1 MGALLTRGKTEM
13 PLGLSVSGASQ
24 EKDVLASGS
33 KLSEL
38 VKSKGLSSSLNDSSA
53 GGSGELEGNDSKSLR
68 HVEEPNVVG
77 DGSDDGHNA

>member
-24 EKDVLASGS
+24 EKDVLASGG

-38 VKSKGLSSSLNDSSA
+38 VEGKGLSSSFNNSLA
-53 GGSGELEGNDSKSLR
+53 GSSGELKGGNSESLG
-68 HVEEPNVVG
+68 HVEEPDVVG
-77 DGSDDGHNA
+77 DGSDDSHSA